1 MLLSRRLALLPNI
14 HSRLSN
20 NHIKRITPNRII
32 PRSLITKPPLRRKR
46 QRRQSIRICSNAINK
61 RPRNRHPTHP
71 IRNSNT
77 PRIPPLN
84 NQLRRLHLQKIILTK
99 RIKRP
104 QHLIPLLRLLLT
116 PSHRSKLIIQQQAP
130 ELGCGFG
137 AGGNGGDEVVVE
149 LVVEGAVV
157 GEFEEFGGGV
167 EGGGAG
173 CEGGWV
179 GGEVGAGAGVGAA
192 GGGGDVAGAGVDG
205 GFVDGVG
212 EAFDA
217 EVDDVGS

>member
-1 MLLSRRLALLPNI
+1 MRLSRRLALLPNI

-32 PRSLITKPPLRRKR
+32 PRSLMTKPPLRRKR
-46 QRRQSIRICSNAINK
+46 QRRHPIRICSNAINN

-77 PRIPPLN
+77 PRIPLLN
-84 NQLRRLHLQKIILTK
+84 NQPRRANLQKIILTK

-116 PSHRSKLIIQQQAP
+116 PPNGRKLIIQQQTP
-130 ELGCGFG
+130 KLGCSLRASGD
-137 AGGNGGDEVVVE
+137 GGDKEVVE

-157 GEFEEFGGGV
+157 GEFEEFRDGV
-167 EGGGAG
+167 EGGGVG
-173 CEGGWV
+173 CEGG
-179 GGEVGAGAGVGAA
+179 
-192 GGGGDVAGAGVDG
+192 
-205 GFVDGVG
+205 
-212 EAFDA
+212 
-217 EVDDVGS
+217 

>member
-46 QRRQSIRICSNAINK
+46 QRRHPIRISSNPINN

-77 PRIPPLN
+77 PRIPPLS
-84 NQLRRLHLQKIILTK
+84 NQLRRANLQKIILTK

-104 QHLIPLLRLLLT
+104 QHLVPLLRLLLT
-116 PSHRSKLIIQQQAP
+116 PPDGRKLIIQQQTP
-130 ELGCGFG
+130 KLGYGLRASG
-137 AGGNGGDEVVVE
+137 DGGDKEVVE

-157 GEFEEFGGGV
+157 GKFEEFRGGV

-173 CEGGWV
+173 CEGVWV
-179 GGEVGAGAGVGAA
+179 RGEVGAGAGVGTA